1 MKVWNKDLRIQL
13 EISVRKKSYSVVLG
27 VASSCF
33 SFYHTYLLFLC
44 WLILCTNLKNTEK
57 VITKLQ
63 VAFCTW
69 HHSHVSSTKCFHVL
83 QLPYL
88 LKTLMEEN
96 ILLEKSWTVW
106 EFLCWTS
113 WGSRE
118 PFAILPS
125 PGDPFHPSD
134 VRAHGYLNKSKQKKC
149 RMNSKIRWSPRCLQI
164 LEFYF
169 FSGVLAFSSKRFV
182 FWENTFVPAPQ
193 PLPVILLNPKSS
205 LNRQQCQIW

>member
-1 MKVWNKDLRIQL
+1 MVICHRMKVWNKDLRIQL
-13 EISVRKKSYSVVLG
+13 EISVRKKSYSVVLD

-33 SFYHTYLLFLC
+33 SFCHTYLLFLC

-88 LKTLMEEN
+88 LQTLMEEN

-125 PGDPFHPSD
+125 PWDSFHPSD
-134 VRAHGYLNKSKQKKC
+134 VRAHGYLNKSKQKNAGWTVK
-149 RMNSKIRWSPRCLQI
+149 SGEVPDVFKFLSFI
-164 LEFYF
+164 F
-169 FSGVLAFSSKRFV
+169 FQV
-182 FWENTFVPAPQ
+182 F
-193 PLPVILLNPKSS
+193 
-205 LNRQQCQIW
+205 